1 MFIECSEGGGTAS
14 SFWASTA
21 YRNKIDDAM
30 YVRRL
35 PAMRM
40 ATDELFLTS
49 CAFATEI
56 FIIPMT
62 NANNNMSVVA
72 LERRSLPKNAIV
84 QNQKVFC
91 YFRLCVFLLSPP
103 PPAGHA
109 AHSKENKTSRVKVW
123 TTCDVIFIFAY
134 VRSFEGNAIE
144 SEV

>member
-1 MFIECSEGGGTAS
+1 
-14 SFWASTA
+14 
-21 YRNKIDDAM
+21 
-30 YVRRL
+30 
-35 PAMRM
+35 
-40 ATDELFLTS
+40 
-49 CAFATEI
+49 
-56 FIIPMT
+56 MT

-134 VRSFEGNAIE
+134 VASKGMQSNQKCNRAGGTYPLRGTLYEVPGNWYLQYKLLFWD
-144 SEV
+144 ST